1 MAFVETQVPA
11 RVHRGLPKPA
21 APLLSIVIPTWNGGR
36 QLSATLD
43 HMREFR
49 ERLEFGTEI
58 VIVDDC
64 SGHST
69 ARIAGDFANHNELA
83 VVLRNQV
90 NQGKGHAVA
99 RGMLHATGAYR
110 IFVDSD
116 LAYPSS
122 QIAKLLH
129 ALEAGSDVAIA
140 CRVLPESRYVMS
152 PTFFHYLYTRH
163 LMSRLFNRLAQQVLL
178 PGILDTQ
185 AGLKGFTA
193 RAAQTVFSR
202 QTLCGFGF
210 DLECLFIARLHGLK
224 IEQVPVD
231 FYYSDEPSTISF
243 ARHGAR
249 MLMDLVRVRRN
260 GARGIYA

>member
-1 MAFVETQVPA
+1 MAFVENHFEP
-11 RVHRGLPKPA
+11 RLRSPLPSTPR
-21 APLLSIVIPTWNGGR
+21 PYVSIVMPTWNGGE
-36 QLSATLD
+36 QLGTTLE
-43 HMREFR
+43 HLREFR
-49 ERLEFGTEI
+49 AGLDYTTEL

-64 SGHST
+64 SDRVSAQIVESFVRNNDRT
-69 ARIAGDFANHNELA
+69 
-83 VVLRNQV
+83 VVFTNDRNR
-90 NQGKGHAVA
+90 GKGYAVT
-99 RGMLHATGAYR
+99 RGMLNATGEFR

-116 LAYPSS
+116 LAYPSCE
-122 QIAKLLH
+122 ITKLLRR
-129 ALEAGSDVAIA
+129 LESGNDVVIA

-163 LMSRLFNRLAQQVLL
+163 LMSRAFNKLAQWVLL

-193 RAAQTVFSR
+193 RAAETIFSR

-210 DLECLFIARLHGLK
+210 DLECLYIARSHHLK

-231 FYYSDEPSTISF
+231 FHYNDEPSTISF
-243 ARHGAR
+243 AKHGAE
-249 MLMDLVRVRRN
+249 MLTDLMRVRRN